1 MQFIVYFFAYKAKCW
16 YILYRRQKTER
27 WKWSE
32 VYSPLGQRDATY
44 VFVALVF
51 KL

>member
-1 MQFIVYFFAYKAKCW
+1 MNAESEV
-16 YILYRRQKTER
+16 
-27 WKWSE
+27 KWSE

-51 KL
+51 KP